1 MKKLGFTL
9 LSKFKFSSRSITL
22 KTHSSFNTN
31 YVRHF
36 ICTSQSNAKNFESLL
51 RPQNNQT
58 SKRWTSSNNSFNY
71 EKTANETLES
81 LTERFDYMSEELGDL
96 VPDDFDVSFSNGVLN
111 VKLGAN
117 RGTYVLN
124 KQTPNLQIWLSS
136 PVSGP
141 KRFDFD
147 NGHWVYKRTG
157 QSLHAL
163 LESELSDTFGKSFDF
178 TNKCAFSKK
187 TSLS

>member
-1 MKKLGFTL
+1 MMKKLGPTL
-9 LSKFKFSSRSITL
+9 LSKISYSSQTSSL
-22 KTHSSFNTN
+22 KRLASFNISHGQQL
-31 YVRHF
+31 VG
-36 ICTSQSNAKNFESLL
+36 TSQFNANNFESLL
-51 RPQNNQT
+51 RHQNSQT
-58 SKRWTSSNNSFNY
+58 SKRWTSSKQSFNY

-81 LTERFDYMSEELGDL
+81 LTERFDYLSEELGDL

-111 VKLGAN
+111 VKLGGK

-141 KRFDFD
+141 KRFDFE

-178 TNKCAFSKK
+178 RNKCAFSKK
-187 TSLS
+187 PA